1 VAEDWLGKWAL
12 NPDADQG
19 LDPRVR
25 PSVAVAEIGQR
36 LGWLPQTVRAAIT
49 GLRQAGRAKELT
61 TIIDLE
67 TGARGVHAFPRGSL
81 DRIIESNPRLAVLF
95 CRQIIADE
103 ARAHDHLTN
112 LPLRSAKERIAQ
124 FMRASCSNRGGAVN
138 II

>member
-67 TGARGVHAFPRGSL
+67 TGARVIPVGSDLYRQGDVCSTCALHVRGSL
-81 DRIIESNPRLAVLF
+81 ATFLGF
-95 CRQIIADE
+95 
-103 ARAHDHLTN
+103 
-112 LPLRSAKERIAQ
+112 LPLKR
-124 FMRASCSNRGGAVN
+124 
-138 II
+138 